1 MRWVTSSEKLLW
13 LIFLVVIHFGIAK
26 GYSADSLRIGLMVRP
41 SNSFD
46 MTGIENRLADA
57 IAQHTSLKVIAFDS
71 MNVGIIHS
79 GQLSDDVKKWLIN
92 QHVFGLMLCDI
103 EEDSLVTIMLA
114 STGGSRIFQLAPIA
128 FETMNDPESLSR
140 FARSVNK
147 FFEIQKQF
155 PGRFGIFVA
164 RNGESLRDPEADKFM
179 QVVMDSLTSLAK
191 NPLFANIELIPDQ
204 SNLLVGDELPI
215 RLLEKIGE
223 GYSAAIVLSGM
234 MKRVPGSQQLLYS
247 PYFLIPKLKAQLRP
261 WSNEQSILQGK
272 ICRLRRFD
280 LPAISP
286 NDVSSVVDF
295 LKGYFL
301 LTAKQYAEAAEQ
313 FCRLPS
319 FASDFH
325 LAECYWYQGTQLDR
339 DTSLAQTDRQ
349 NALRFWQH
357 ALSFANDR
365 YDSALT
371 LNNIGAVY
379 QINRH
384 RDSTMIYY
392 LRAYSLRVDVNDHED
407 FIRIAQNLG
416 NGYLMMGQWNQA
428 LDIFQSTIE
437 AIKQVNDSLNLATTY
452 ENLGQIYQ
460 LLYQGNKATEY
471 YQKALELYKKLND
484 EAGIANAWMLL
495 GNIHQEN
502 KEYSLAIDYF
512 RQYLDLS
519 LKNHHEPK
527 LAEGY
532 DHLGLAFQQSGNLDS
547 ALIYFQKSYELYHML
562 GNKAEILQTLLHQAA
577 VLQKQKLADRAIHCY
592 EQALESLGENYS
604 IATKAQIYDRL
615 GDVYNQQNNLI
626 PAFDYYRQAASLYE
640 QSGNFELLALVLFN
654 MGLIELK
661 QNDYSEGYQLL
672 KKAIAIDQKYGF
684 NNLEREKIFLDQ
696 VESMLKQN

>member
-1 MRWVTSSEKLLW
+1 MRWVTSSEKLRW
-13 LIFLVVIHFGIAK
+13 LIFIVIHFWIAK
-26 GYSADSLRIGLMVRP
+26 VYGADSLRIGLMVRP
-41 SNSFD
+41 SHLFD
-46 MTGIENRLADA
+46 VAGMENRLAVA
-57 IAQHTSLKVIAFDS
+57 IAQHTPLKVIAVDS
-71 MNVGIIHS
+71 MNVGIIDS
-79 GQLSDDVKKWLIN
+79 GQLSDDAKKWLID
-92 QHVFGLMLCDI
+92 QRLFGLLLCDI
-103 EEDSLVTIMLA
+103 EEDSLVTIILA
-114 STGGSRIFQLAPIA
+114 STNGSRIYQLVPIA

-164 RNGESLRDPEADKFM
+164 RIGESLRDPEADKFM
-179 QVVMDSLTSLAK
+179 QVLMDSLTSLTK
-191 NPLFANIELIPDQ
+191 NPLFANIELIPEQ
-204 SNLLVGDELPI
+204 SNLLEGGELQI
-215 RLLEKIGE
+215 RLLEKIGD

-247 PYFLIPKLKAQLRP
+247 PYFLIPKTKTQLRS

-280 LPAISP
+280 LPAISL

-313 FCRLPS
+313 FRKFRS

-339 DTSLAQTDRQ
+339 DTSLTRTDRQ
-349 NALRFWQH
+349 NAVRLWQH
-357 ALSFANDR
+357 ALSFASDR
-365 YDSALT
+365 YDSART
-371 LNNIGAVY
+371 LNNIGAIF

-392 LRAYSLRVDVNDHED
+392 RRAYSLRADVNDHED

-437 AIKQVNDSLNLATTY
+437 AMKQANDSLNLATTY

-460 LLYQGNKATEY
+460 LLYQGKKATEY
-471 YQKALELYKKLND
+471 YQKALELHKKLND
-484 EAGIANAWMLL
+484 EAGVANALMLL
-495 GNIHQEN
+495 GNVHQEN
-502 KEYSLAIDYF
+502 KEYLMAIDYF
-512 RQYLDLS
+512 RQCLDLS

-532 DHLGLAFQQSGNLDS
+532 DHLGLAFQQLGNLDS
-547 ALIYFQKSYELYHML
+547 ALIYFQKSYDLYHML
-562 GNKAEILQTLLHQAA
+562 GNKSGILQTLLHQAA
-577 VLQKQKLADRAIHCY
+577 VWQKQKLADRAIHCY
-592 EQALESLGENYS
+592 EQALESLGENNS

-661 QNDYSEGYQLL
+661 QNDYSQGYQLL
-672 KKAIAIDQKYGF
+672 KKAIAIDQKHGF

-696 VESMLKQN
+696 IESMLKQN